1 MRSEKEMMEL
11 IIEVA
16 EKDDRIRAAFIGGS
30 RCNPNAP
37 KDIFQDYDIE
47 YIVTDTKPFREDKAW
62 IDQFGERL
70 YMQYPEED
78 VFYPSDPDNCYA
90 WLIQFA
96 DGVRLDLT
104 VCTLE
109 YRLPEL
115 KKDRMYRVLLDKD
128 NCLPPI
134 ADDELSDCRFWV
146 SKPDQEMFL
155 CTCNEFWW
163 CLNNVAKGLWRDE
176 LPYVMDMI
184 NMVIR
189 PQLLRL
195 IEWKIGIQTSFS
207 VSIGKSGKY
216 ISRWLS
222 KRMYQ
227 RYLDTYPVA
236 DKDAIWKAVF
246 LMCDM
251 VDELAE
257 EIAVALGFVYN
268 TREAKASRAFL
279 EHVRHLPKEAKEV
292 Y

>member
-128 NCLPPI
+128 NCLPNTPCNTGMSPMDRCLIWQWSCAGRPGGSVFGLIYRRSI
-134 ADDELSDCRFWV
+134 ANR
-146 SKPDQEMFL
+146 
-155 CTCNEFWW
+155 
-163 CLNNVAKGLWRDE
+163 R
-176 LPYVMDMI
+176 
-184 NMVIR
+184 
-189 PQLLRL
+189 
-195 IEWKIGIQTSFS
+195 
-207 VSIGKSGKY
+207 
-216 ISRWLS
+216 
-222 KRMYQ
+222 
-227 RYLDTYPVA
+227 
-236 DKDAIWKAVF
+236 
-246 LMCDM
+246 
-251 VDELAE
+251 
-257 EIAVALGFVYN
+257 
-268 TREAKASRAFL
+268 
-279 EHVRHLPKEAKEV
+279 
-292 Y
+292 

>member
-1 MRSEKEMMEL
+1 MRSEKEMLEL
-11 IIEVA
+11 IIGVA
-16 EKDDRIRAAFIGGS
+16 KKDERIRAAFIGGS

-37 KDIFQDYDIE
+37 KDIFQDYDVE
-47 YIVTDTKPFREDKAW
+47 FIVSETRTFIEDKVW

-70 YMQYPEED
+70 YMQYPED
-78 VFYPSDPDNCYA
+78 NVFYPSNPDKCYA

-109 YRLPEL
+109 YRLQEL
-115 KKDRMYRVLLDKD
+115 KQDRMYRILIDKD
-128 NCLPPI
+128 NCLPPL
-134 ADDELSDCRFWV
+134 AENELSDSRYWV
-146 SKPDQEMFL
+146 SRPTREKFS
-155 CTCNEFWW
+155 CICNEFWW

-176 LPYVMDMI
+176 IPYVMDMI

-195 IEWKIGIQTSFS
+195 IEYKIGIQTDFS

-216 ISRWLS
+216 MHRYLSRE
-222 KRMYQ
+222 MYQ
-227 RYLDTYPVA
+227 RYLDTYSSA
-236 DKDAIWKAVF
+236 KKDELWKAVF
-246 LMCDM
+246 LMCDL

-257 EIAVALGFVYN
+257 EIACALGFEYN
-268 TREAKASRAFL
+268 KEEAHNSRAFL
-279 EHVRHLPKEAKEV
+279 EHVKQLPRDAKEI